1 MPSSLYKVGS
11 QKICRKKRER
21 LNGVEYVESESNT
34 ASIFDWE
41 IGGARGLSNND
52 IIVSLDIGTSKV
64 RAIIGEI
71 NNGTFN
77 IIGVGSADSEGIR
90 KGAIV
95 DIDQTVQSIRSAV
108 DHAERMV
115 GIQISEVYVGI
126 SGNHIGLQTS
136 HGVVAVQN
144 EDREIGEEDIDR
156 VLKAAEVIAL
166 PPEREIIDVVAKQY
180 VVDGLEGISDPRG
193 MIGVRLEVE
202 ATIITG
208 AKTAIHNLLRCVEKS
223 GLKVKDLVLLSLGS
237 GQLALSKDEKT
248 MGSVLVDIG
257 AGSTTIAVFESGTI
271 VSTSTLPIG
280 GEFITN
286 DIAYGLR
293 TLTDQAEKAKLK
305 YGCASIEDAAADV
318 TFKVTRIGSNVDK
331 EFTQEDLAAI
341 AEPRVQEIFQ
351 LIHQEVKRLGY
362 AEQPG
367 GFILTGGTASMP
379 GLLKIAQEELS
390 ASVRVAVPDYIGVR
404 DPAFTGGVGILYKV
418 IKNIRVRNNTGSPK
432 KSANRT
438 KSPGAQEAA
447 RNKTGLM
454 ERLKNIF
461 SEFI

>member
-1 MPSSLYKVGS
+1 M
-11 QKICRKKRER
+11 
-21 LNGVEYVESESNT
+21 
-34 ASIFDWE
+34 
-41 IGGARGLSNND
+41 SNND

-126 SGNHIGLQTS
+126 SGNHIGLQSS
-136 HGVVAVQN
+136 HGVVAVSN

-156 VLKAAEVIAL
+156 VLKAAEVVAL
-166 PPEREIIDVVAKQY
+166 PPDREIIDVVAKQF

-223 GLKVKDLVLLSLGS
+223 DLKVKDLVLVPLGA

-257 AGSTTIAVFESGTI
+257 AGSTTLSVFESGSI

-280 GEFITN
+280 GDFITN

-293 TLTDQAEKAKLK
+293 TLTDQAEKVKLK
-305 YGCASIEDAAADV
+305 YGCAWMESAAPEV

-341 AEPRVQEIFQ
+341 VEPRVQEIFQ
-351 LIHQEVKRLGY
+351 MVRQEIKRLGY
-362 AEQPG
+362 NELPG
-367 GFILTGGTASMP
+367 GYILTGGTMSMP
-379 GLLKIAQEELS
+379 GVLQVAQNELA
-390 ASVRVAVPDYIGVR
+390 ASVRISTPDFIGVR
-404 DPAFTGGVGILYKV
+404 DPGYCSGVGILHTA
-418 IKNIRVRNNTGSPK
+418 IRSLRVRTSGGSTSASNGSGK
-432 KSANRT
+432 KPVNRA
-438 KSPGAQEAA
+438 KQNPAAAAQEESSQ
-447 RNKTGLM
+447 KPGFI
-454 ERLKNIF
+454 ERLKNMF

>member
-1 MPSSLYKVGS
+1 M
-11 QKICRKKRER
+11 
-21 LNGVEYVESESNT
+21 
-34 ASIFDWE
+34 
-41 IGGARGLSNND
+41 SNND

-71 NNGTFN
+71 NHGTFN

-351 LIHQEVKRLGY
+351 LIYQEVKRLGY

-404 DPAFTGGVGILYKV
+404 DPAYTGGVGILYKV
-418 IKNIRVRNNTGSPK
+418 IKNIHVRNNTGSPK
-432 KSANRT
+432 KAANRA
-438 KSPGAQEAA
+438 KPSGSQEAA